1 MTKVQPG
8 SWFLAA
14 CILIGAVACNDGGGD
29 DNTTTLTLLAAL
41 ALSETPADFYPEL
54 GFPGTTTQINGE
66 FSGSAAS
73 YAVAIQGTNATGVT
87 LPNGTTLQF
96 TMPALS
102 DLTENTTVPIVVKKD
117 GVEVL
122 NKTIRYRPA
131 PTIALNTP
139 NAFNRRLSNL
149 DTSSYFTFTV
159 TGGGNHLINVFGYGF
174 ANLDLYYLASPTAT
188 PIALATSEL
197 SDAEFRRINLPA
209 GTYYLQVKRVSGFL
223 DTYYR
228 THIANGPFTPSST
241 SNELDTFMRCYD
253 FGGAGAPANPA
264 GGCASVN
271 GPPVG
276 VIATGK
282 CTYPSSGGIAT
293 RHYYL
298 RISDG
303 YGFDPVYAE
312 QTCTQPGF
320 DSPNPDQAI
329 WTP

>member
-1 MTKVQPG
+1 MKAKLG
-8 SWFLAA
+8 SLVLAVCLA
-14 CILIGAVACNDGGGD
+14 GGAVACNDGGGD

-41 ALSETPADFYPEL
+41 ALSDTPADFYPEL
-54 GFPGTTTQINGE
+54 GFPGTTTQITGE
-66 FSGSAAS
+66 FSGAAAS
-73 YAVAIQGTNATGVT
+73 YSVAIQGVNAGGVS
-87 LPNGTTLQF
+87 LPNATTLQF

-102 DLTENTTVPIVVKKD
+102 GLTENTTVPIVVRKD

-122 NKTIRYRPA
+122 NKTIRFRPA
-131 PTIALNTP
+131 PAIDLNTP
-139 NAFNRRLSNL
+139 NAFNRKLTSL
-149 DTSSYFTFTV
+149 DTSSFFTFTV
-159 TGGGNHLINVFGYGF
+159 TGAGNHLINVFGYSF
-174 ANLDLYYLASPTAT
+174 ANLDLYYLTSPAAT
-188 PIALATSEL
+188 PIALATSDL
-197 SDAEFRRINLPA
+197 SDSEFQRINLPV

-271 GPPVG
+271 GPPPG
-276 VIATGK
+276 VMATGK
-282 CTYPSSGGIAT
+282 CTYPSNAGIAT

-303 YGFDPVYAE
+303 YGFDPFYAE
-312 QTCTQPGF
+312 TTCTQPGF
-320 DSPNPDQAI
+320 DSPNPDKAI